1 VTLSEEA
8 HPLIILGR
16 EPNASF
22 DFVLNISNNHFN
34 LNESA
39 NSTVELRSN
48 TGYPEGKIYIQGIF
62 ELLDDSTV
70 LATLP

>member
-1 VTLSEEA
+1 VSLSEEA

-39 NSTVELRSN
+39 DSTVELRTKS
-48 TGYPEGKIYIQGIF
+48 GYPQGKIYIQGLF